1 MAEGTPAFTL
11 MCDVEGDPKPKA
23 DILFL
28 KHDSC
33 ILRQSSNPVWFMEE
47 PSQFSVDQTAQSLTC
62 FITERPHTGLF
73 DCLRILLSCFR
84 KRMSG
89 LDRAVV
95 DCLLGLEPLRR
106 DSQGLDDGILL
117 AELIQRV
124 KRSGSWITLKD
135 PFVIFQ
141 VQ

>member
-1 MAEGTPAFTL
+1 
-11 MCDVEGDPKPKA
+11 
-23 DILFL
+23 
-28 KHDSC
+28 
-33 ILRQSSNPVWFMEE
+33 MEK
-47 PSQFSVDQTAQSLTC
+47 L
-62 FITERPHTGLF
+62 HTGF
-73 DCLRILLSCFR
+73 INCLRILLSSFR

-106 DSQGLDDGILL
+106 DGQGLDDGILL
-117 AELIQRV
+117 AEFIQRV